1 MATMKALE
9 NVLSQVDRIRRI
21 ASRWSATET
30 VSDMERELMLDKL
43 RALYEEVLF
52 LDWEQTDE
60 AQQEVMETA
69 AAAVA
74 GGADMLPDATSAEM
88 PGVTPPDTN
97 MEAAPEPEIAPV
109 PAVPGDEIAEEP
121 LPTADEQ
128 SPVRDE
134 AATVVWA
141 QQTVTTVSETS
152 DQKLFSDEPHVRTR
166 VDKQVILSLYGE
178 GTPASSPRSFSGAH
192 QPAAQPAE
200 ISYEPEIGA
209 EPAPVEPVAA
219 PVEPVTAP
227 AERVETPV
235 ESAAAPE
242 AAPRE
247 MHIPV
252 TPQNGHGPKV
262 LGEIIAAPSE
272 SLGDRL
278 GKQHSHADVASRLR
292 ASTITDLQHSIG
304 INDRFLLINELFGG
318 DAARYEQ
325 TLARLNEF
333 TALDDAMIYIQENFD
348 WNPDG
353 EGAAFLVELLERK
366 LEN

>member
-1 MATMKALE
+1 MKALE
-9 NVLSQVDRIRRI
+9 NVLSQIDRIRRI

-60 AQQEVMETA
+60 AQLEVIEATSA
-69 AAAVA
+69 SVA
-74 GGADMLPDATSAEM
+74 GGADMLTDDTPAEM
-88 PGVTPPDTN
+88 PNVARPDTDA
-97 MEAAPEPEIAPV
+97 EAAPETEAV
-109 PAVPGDEIAEEP
+109 PAPEASGNETFGDPLPVIEEP
-121 LPTADEQ
+121 LSAQE
-128 SPVRDE
+128 E

-141 QQTVTTVSETS
+141 QQTVTTVSETT

-178 GTPASSPRSFSGAH
+178 GTPSSSPRPSSGAH

-219 PVEPVTAP
+219 PVEP
-227 AERVETPV
+227 
-235 ESAAAPE
+235 AAAFTEPVTPP
-242 AAPRE
+242 ASAPRE